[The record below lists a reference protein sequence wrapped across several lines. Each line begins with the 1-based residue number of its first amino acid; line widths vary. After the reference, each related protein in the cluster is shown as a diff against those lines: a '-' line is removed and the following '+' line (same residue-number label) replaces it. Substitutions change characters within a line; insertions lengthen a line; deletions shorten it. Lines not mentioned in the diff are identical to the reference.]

1 MKPITDFAKI
11 PLGVF
16 PTPIQKLENI
26 SRHLG
31 TNVYIKR
38 DDLTGLGLGGNKV
51 RKLEFL
57 MAQAK
62 AEGAELVFT
71 TGGAQSNHAMLT
83 AAAAFIA
90 PHFII
95 STTEE
100 AIMKK
105 TIFIIFAVFTLIVL
119 PVCAQDTPTAETQQG
134 RITDESGNLLDVN
147 NEEGINYLV
156 LVNKVNPLPEDWE
169 EKLQTV
175 HMTNSLGDDVEVE
188 KNAYEAY
195 LRLRQD
201 LAEEGVFVDLDSAR
215 RSVAEQQEIMD
226 RFTAEYGAD
235 YASKIVA
242 VPGYSEHHTGL
253 YLNIDGQDVYEN
265 EDMIRYPEIWAKIH
279 EKLADYGFIL
289 RYLEGKEHITGY
301 AYEPWHIRYIDDPD
315 AARYIMDNG
324 ITLEGYLGTASEFV
338 PVIDYGT
345 SEIYT
350 PGELE
355 EAAVQIKCKF
365 ASWTGQGCEL
375 HNLRYAGDEACT
387 EENVAWLN
395 SHGEGAN
402 FVQAAEFLT
411 DYHSPLEGQN
421 AWEPDHEYVN
431 YQWWLGRTEEGGWEV
446 VDWGY

>member
-1 MKPITDFAKI
+1 
-11 PLGVF
+11 
-16 PTPIQKLENI
+16 
-26 SRHLG
+26 
-31 TNVYIKR
+31 
-38 DDLTGLGLGGNKV
+38 
-51 RKLEFL
+51 
-57 MAQAK
+57 
-62 AEGAELVFT
+62 
-71 TGGAQSNHAMLT
+71 
-83 AAAAFIA
+83 
-90 PHFII
+90 
-95 STTEE
+95 
-100 AIMKK
+100 MKK
-105 TIFIIFAVFTLIVL
+105 TIFIIFAVLTLIVL
-119 PVCAQDTPTAETQQG
+119 PVCAQDTPTAETQQD
-134 RITDESGNLLDVN
+134 RFTDESGNLLDAYYQ
-147 NEEGINYLV
+147 EAGINYLV

-169 EKLQTV
+169 EKLQAV

-242 VPGYSEHHTGL
+242 VPGYSEHHTGLALDL

-365 ASWTGQGCEL
+365 ASWTGLGCEL

-395 SHGEGAN
+395 SHGEGTN
-402 FVQAAEFLT
+402 FVRAAEFLT